1 MPRSTFYPVEKY
13 VRPVINANVSIK
25 GSSMI
30 LLIGRSSCTL
40 LRACLQLLPA
50 SVNPRLTA
58 SNRGLDVTLV
68 SVTAACTNIQ
78 PSTVS
83 WPNPSSVHVHS
94 VGIMRARVDVCIRC
108 ASSVYVCI
116 NCACVGHHACM
127 CMCAYHRSRSR
138 LQDAT
143 FPLHLGLRCPNPR
156 PHHLRGYVCG
166 VCVYCTCIFCA

>member
-1 MPRSTFYPVEKY
+1 M
-13 VRPVINANVSIK
+13 
-25 GSSMI
+25 
-30 LLIGRSSCTL
+30 
-40 LRACLQLLPA
+40 QLLCAGFLGRENYVSMWAKKITGDMPTFVIGL
-50 SVNPRLTA
+50 S
-58 SNRGLDVTLV
+58 SISRGLDVTLV

>member
-1 MPRSTFYPVEKY
+1 MSFGNAFGPPLAPVAHTCTGCGVKTGVVPRSTFYPVEKY

-83 WPNPSSVHVHS
+83 WQCVWKYARESFFDVIHRQWRPWPCRRPSSPPP
-94 VGIMRARVDVCIRC
+94 IYI
-108 ASSVYVCI
+108 I
-116 NCACVGHHACM
+116 
-127 CMCAYHRSRSR
+127 
-138 LQDAT
+138 
-143 FPLHLGLRCPNPR
+143 
-156 PHHLRGYVCG
+156 
-166 VCVYCTCIFCA
+166 